1 MATKKHIKSLKKS
14 TTKSKDLPESIQW
27 LLDFANIDSK
37 SGELFP
43 EKVVGLPII
52 KRPPAEPAPL
62 AKDQFKKIIDG
73 VSSILSPDEKS
84 YIEKILNK
92 SLCKDENDIIWTKQ
106 DDGSLNYRGALNS
119 FPQIEVFRQ
128 FLSKRKITVDP
139 QVLSMQKEYLQYI
152 LCWRIARISLLS
164 KMNFGNEVDVSGY
177 IAETS
182 TFILDAYKFPYPKGK
197 KYHHDNTLS
206 QVICA
211 YIQDFWYNYKE
222 LHQHLKQC
230 GCCGLLSVETPAKGI
245 RGRKKKYCSKE
256 CKDKFNQ
263 ASRKANKDS
272 KANSRRCK
280 KEQARKKIIDWLC
293 EVGFTRKEAM
303 EEYEKEKCTHPNNV
317 ASLKSFQNSYGRRFG
332 LFKTIQ

>member
-1 MATKKHIKSLKKS
+1 MKRLPKSVK
-14 TTKSKDLPESIQW
+14 W
-27 LLDFANIDSK
+27 LRDFANIGSK
-37 SGELFP
+37 AGVLFP
-43 EKVVGLPII
+43 DKVVGLPII

-84 YIEKILNK
+84 YIEKTLNK
-92 SLCKDENDIIWTKQ
+92 SLYKDENDIIWTKQ

-119 FPQIEVFRQ
+119 FPPIEVFRQ

-139 QVLSMQKEYLQYI
+139 QALSMQKNEYLQYI

-182 TFILDAYKFPYPKGK
+182 TFILDTYKFRCQKGE
-197 KYHHDNTLS
+197 KYLHDNTLP

-211 YIQDFWYNYKE
+211 NIQDFWNNHKE
-222 LHQHLKQC
+222 LHQRLKQC
-230 GCCGLLSVETPAKGI
+230 GCCGLLSIETPAEGI

-272 KANSRRCK
+272 KANSRSVK
-280 KEQARKKIIDWLC
+280 KEQARK
-293 EVGFTRKEAM
+293 RKS
-303 EEYEKEKCTHPNNV
+303 P
-317 ASLKSFQNSYGRRFG
+317 R
-332 LFKTIQ
+332 